1 MNMQLIRGSLV
12 SALGMW
18 LSSIAI
24 FFALGTNND
33 LQEALAIGVAIV
45 SPFVILGF
53 LVAWAIPIH
62 LLLKRRNHTRIVWY
76 ALIGIIPGPF
86 FVALAKPFG
95 NDSLK
100 DLAYQSMVFSIIGV
114 LGAAIFWFFAV
125 KPNA

>member
-53 LVAWAIPIH
+53 LVAWAIPVH

-76 ALIGIIPGPF
+76 ALIGIMLARTLCTPHLLRMPS
-86 FVALAKPFG
+86 ALLRSRHSA
-95 NDSLK
+95 
-100 DLAYQSMVFSIIGV
+100 QS
-114 LGAAIFWFFAV
+114 AA
-125 KPNA
+125 